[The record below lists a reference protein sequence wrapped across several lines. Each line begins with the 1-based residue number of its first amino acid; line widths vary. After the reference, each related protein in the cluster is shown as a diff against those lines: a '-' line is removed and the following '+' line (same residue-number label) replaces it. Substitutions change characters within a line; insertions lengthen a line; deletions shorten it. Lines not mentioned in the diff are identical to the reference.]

1 MYKSVNELNESE
13 LNELRNSLYWE
24 LVNEGEEIDEENIN
38 NNMLFEHYEGIC
50 FVEDDFFCNQ

>member
-24 LVNEGEEIDEENIN
+24 LFNEGKEIDEEDIN
-38 NNMLFEHYEGIC
+38 NNMLFEHYEGIS
-50 FVEDDFFCNQ
+50 FVYDDFFCNQ